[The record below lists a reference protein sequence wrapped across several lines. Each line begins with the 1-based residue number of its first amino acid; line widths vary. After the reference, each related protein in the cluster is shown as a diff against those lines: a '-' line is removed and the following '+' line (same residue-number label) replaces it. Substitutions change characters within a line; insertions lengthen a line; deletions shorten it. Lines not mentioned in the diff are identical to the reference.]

1 MYLEYIIN
9 RTHQLFN
16 ESKHRIF
23 LYNSNEKKYHLKF
36 KHNWEVSS
44 SNLDKDVQHKPHKWM
59 RRHTLK
65 TISLLVL

>member
-9 RTHQLFN
+9 RTHKLFN

-44 SNLDKDVQHKPHKWM
+44 SNLDRDVQHKPHK
-59 RRHTLK
+59 
-65 TISLLVL
+65 